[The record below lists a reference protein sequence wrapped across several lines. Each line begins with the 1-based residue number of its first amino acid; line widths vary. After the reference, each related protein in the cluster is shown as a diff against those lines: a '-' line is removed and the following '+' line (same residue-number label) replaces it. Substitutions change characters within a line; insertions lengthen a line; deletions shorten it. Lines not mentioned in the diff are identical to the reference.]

1 MPENTGGGWSLGQ
14 SIALELD
21 IALSFA
27 AQPEPPLGRGPA
39 FEEVWALLGAEER
52 EEYRRL
58 LGEARPFRSVLEVL
72 AILAGVVDEADYG
85 RASLAM
91 RALDPSSAL
100 EALLLRS
107 PGLRASVELPKG
119 GEASLLL
126 DCYPA
131 FLSQVYE
138 TAGLGTESLGGLRL
152 QARRDM
158 ERALAIMGG
167 GPDHEAF
174 WHWLDRFYYGSY
186 AAWRRGQ
193 EQGLEA
199 SLAEALR
206 GLGSARSSTGRPAI
220 DWLPEENP
228 LRTRADLAG
237 ILDRGLSVHFCV
249 EPFGIADIW
258 LLEPGRL
265 VLAISRPGPLFEAFR
280 LRMVDLAS
288 RVSALADP
296 SRLAI
301 LRMIRQVGAGNTD
314 MAATLHLSRPT
325 VSVHARILREAGLI
339 RSRQEGRRTLH
350 EIVPGELGLLFRDLM
365 ATLDL
370 DPALDLEPRARD
382 DKEQL

>member
-1 MPENTGGGWSLGQ
+1 MAEHKGGGWSLGQ

-39 FEEVWALLGAEER
+39 FEEVWALLGKEER
-52 EEYRRL
+52 EEYRLL

-85 RASLAM
+85 RASLRM
-91 RALDPSSAL
+91 RALDPPSAL
-100 EALLLRS
+100 EALLLRA
-107 PGLRASVELPKG
+107 PGLWAPRGPSRG
-119 GEASLLL
+119 GEAELLL
-126 DCYPA
+126 ELYPA
-131 FLSQVYE
+131 FLSQVYGA
-138 TAGLGTESLGGLRL
+138 AGLGTEGLEGLRL
-152 QARRDM
+152 QAGRDM

-167 GPDHEAF
+167 GPGHEAF
-174 WHWLDRFYYGSY
+174 WHWLDRFYYGRY
-186 AAWRRGQ
+186 AAWRKAQ
-193 EQGLEA
+193 ELGLEA
-199 SLAEALR
+199 SRAEALR
-206 GLGSARSSTGRPAI
+206 GLGSAQSSTGRPVT
-220 DWLPEENP
+220 DWLPAENP
-228 LRTRADLAG
+228 LRTRTDLAAV
-237 ILDRGLSVHFCV
+237 LDRGFGVHFCI

-265 VLAISRPGPLFEAFR
+265 LVTTSRPGPLFEAFR

-301 LRMIRQVGAGNTD
+301 LRMIRQVGVGNTD

-350 EIVPGELGLLFRDLM
+350 EIVPGELGQLFRDLM

-370 DPALDLEPRARD
+370 DPVLDLEPRAMD
-382 DKEQL
+382 DKE

>member
-1 MPENTGGGWSLGQ
+1 MLENTGGGWSLGQ

-39 FEEVWALLGAEER
+39 FEEVWALLGKEER

-85 RASLAM
+85 RASLRM
-91 RALDPSSAL
+91 RALAPPAAL
-100 EALLLRS
+100 EALLHRLPSLR
-107 PGLRASVELPKG
+107 PQGELPG
-119 GEASLLL
+119 AGSEARLLL
-126 DCYPA
+126 ELYPA
-131 FLSQVYE
+131 FLAQVYIS
-138 TAGLGTESLGGLRL
+138 AGLGDESLQGLRL
-152 QARRDM
+152 QAARDM
-158 ERALAIMGG
+158 ERALTIMGG
-167 GPDHEAF
+167 GPLHEAF

-186 AAWRRGQ
+186 AAWRKAQ
-193 EQGLEA
+193 ERGLEA
-199 SLAEALR
+199 SLAEALL
-206 GLGSARSSTGRPAI
+206 GLGSARASTGRPAT

-228 LRTRADLAG
+228 LRTRTDLSA

-265 VLAISRPGPLFEAFR
+265 VVTTSRAGPLFEAFR
-280 LRMVDLAS
+280 LRMVDLAT

-301 LRMIRQVGAGNTD
+301 LRMIRQVGVGNTD
-314 MAATLHLSRPT
+314 IAATLHLSRPT

-350 EIVPGELGLLFRDLM
+350 EIVPGQLGQLFRDLM

-370 DPALDLEPRARD
+370 DPVLDLEPRTRE
-382 DKEQL
+382 DKE